1 MSFLQPSD
9 FVGLVEQSNNEFTS
23 PKIQLYIDRYEV
35 RYLTDL
41 LGCDL
46 YDLFVA
52 DLTPAAPPILPTSV
66 PQDPIFTVIFE
77 PFCDDD
83 GNTNG
88 NQHVSEGMI
97 EMLKFFI
104 MFVYA
109 NDNQYDFAL
118 TGATKNNF
126 SNAEIAKL
134 NMTNAIDNYNLG
146 IKTYFEIQW
155 FICDNESDY
164 PLYNGIRKDF
174 MSWL

>member
-9 FVGLVEQSNNEFTS
+9 FVGLVEQSTNEFTT
-23 PKIQLYIDRYEV
+23 PKNQLYLDRYEV
-35 RYLTDL
+35 RILTDL

-52 DLTPAAPPILPTSV
+52 DLTPTPAVPGSI
-66 PQDPIFTVIFE
+66 PQDAIYTAIFD

-88 NQHVSEGMI
+88 LKHVSEGII
-97 EMLKFFI
+97 EMLKFFT
-104 MFVYA
+104 MFYYA
-109 NDNQYDFAL
+109 NDNQYNFAL

-126 SNAEIAKL
+126 SNAEIAQI
-134 NMTNAIDNYNLG
+134 NATNAIDNYNLG
-146 IKTYFEIQW
+146 VKTYRQIQW
-155 FICDNESDY
+155 FICENDTDY
-164 PLYNGIRKDF
+164 PTYNGKKKED

>member
-1 MSFLQPSD
+1 MSFLQPSN
-9 FVGLVEQSNNEFTS
+9 FVGFTEQSINEFTS
-23 PKIQLYIDRYEV
+23 PKLQLYLDRLEP
-35 RYLTDL
+35 RLLTDL

-46 YDLFVA
+46 YDLFVL
-52 DLTPAAPPILPTSV
+52 DLLPTPAVPTSV
-66 PQDPIFTVIFE
+66 PQTAIYISIFDA
-77 PFCDDD
+77 FCNDD

-88 NQHVSEGMI
+88 HQHVSEGII

-104 MFVYA
+104 MFEYA

-118 TGATKNNF
+118 TGATKNTF

-146 IKTYFEIQW
+146 VKTYREIQW
-155 FICDNESDY
+155 FICDNSADY
-164 PLYNGIRKDF
+164 PLYNGMKKEF